1 MELAADANARRR
13 TSDERPRGCC
23 DPDVW
28 QINSR
33 YLAQTHCFAVIP
45 CLLLGCSRQ
54 TRKGGCFVLVVS
66 MGALVC
72 ICIPWPLSAGQEVVV
87 RVRVES
93 LPSELCNLQG
103 ARNGSGT
110 TADEAEV
117 EPGGAQTESA
127 AREASL
133 AHDAHRA
140 EVSRGVTNMPRV
152 TRTLP
157 VKQPP
162 PLPPTMLRTILEP
175 SVRSHQ
181 TLSRAAPAGGTV
193 EASISSHAAAAAADS
208 LHPSYPVDD
217 LQELRD
223 QQYGQTPDFDPDLF
237 Q

>member
-1 MELAADANARRR
+1 
-13 TSDERPRGCC
+13 
-23 DPDVW
+23 
-28 QINSR
+28 
-33 YLAQTHCFAVIP
+33 
-45 CLLLGCSRQ
+45 
-54 TRKGGCFVLVVS
+54 

-72 ICIPWPLSAGQEVVV
+72 ICIPWPLSAGQEAVV

-110 TADEAEV
+110 TADETEL
-117 EPGGAQTESA
+117 EPEGAQTESA

-133 AHDAHRA
+133 AHDAHTA
-140 EVSRGVTNMPRV
+140 EVSRGVTDMPRV

-157 VKQPP
+157 IKQPP
-162 PLPPTMLRTILEP
+162 PLPPTILQTIIASRLEP

-181 TLSRAAPAGGTV
+181 APSRAAPAGGTV
-193 EASISSHAAAAAADS
+193 EASISSHAPAAATDS
-208 LHPSYPVDD
+208 LQPSYPVDD

>member
-1 MELAADANARRR
+1 M
-13 TSDERPRGCC
+13 
-23 DPDVW
+23 
-28 QINSR
+28 
-33 YLAQTHCFAVIP
+33 
-45 CLLLGCSRQ
+45 
-54 TRKGGCFVLVVS
+54 
-66 MGALVC
+66 
-72 ICIPWPLSAGQEVVV
+72 

-93 LPSELCNLQG
+93 QPPAPRNLR
-103 ARNGSGT
+103 AERNGSGS
-110 TADEAEV
+110 TADEAEL
-117 EPGGAQTESA
+117 EPEGAQTASA

-133 AHDAHRA
+133 AHDAHTA

-162 PLPPTMLRTILEP
+162 PLPPTMLRTIASRLQP
-175 SVRSHQ
+175 SVRTHQ
-181 TLSRAAPAGGTV
+181 TPSRAAPAGGTV

-208 LHPSYPVDD
+208 LQPSYPVDD

>member
-1 MELAADANARRR
+1 M
-13 TSDERPRGCC
+13 RPQLIQQHSSPAYYFRKK
-23 DPDVW
+23 
-28 QINSR
+28 
-33 YLAQTHCFAVIP
+33 LAQTFCFALIP

-54 TRKGGCFVLVVS
+54 TRKGGCFVFVVS

-72 ICIPWPLSAGQEVVV
+72 ICIPWPLSAGQEAVV

-110 TADEAEV
+110 TADETELEPEGAE
-117 EPGGAQTESA
+117 TESA

-133 AHDAHRA
+133 AHDAHTA

-162 PLPPTMLRTILEP
+162 PLPPTMLRTIASRLEP

-181 TLSRAAPAGGTV
+181 TPSRAAPAGGTV

-208 LHPSYPVDD
+208 LQPSYPVDD
-217 LQELRD
+217 LQQLRD

>member
-1 MELAADANARRR
+1 
-13 TSDERPRGCC
+13 
-23 DPDVW
+23 
-28 QINSR
+28 
-33 YLAQTHCFAVIP
+33 
-45 CLLLGCSRQ
+45 
-54 TRKGGCFVLVVS
+54 

-87 RVRVES
+87 RVRVEN

-117 EPGGAQTESA
+117 EPGGAETESA

-133 AHDAHRA
+133 VHDAHTA

-157 VKQPP
+157 IKQPP
-162 PLPPTMLRTILEP
+162 PLPPTMLRTIASRIEP

-181 TLSRAAPAGGTV
+181 TPSRAAPAGGTV
-193 EASISSHAAAAAADS
+193 EASISSHASAAAGNP
-208 LHPSYPVDD
+208 LQPSYPVDE
-217 LQELRD
+217 LRELRD
-223 QQYGQTPDFDPDLF
+223 QQYGQTPDFDPDLV